1 MSFPKTDISSGVLKM
16 WREPK
21 KVEAAKREGVD
32 LREEIREGGVQDKS
46 GVVRVLEGSREW
58 ISREGVW
65 KSESKR
71 EVMKDFRKG
80 EGEGSQRIAS
90 MNLGCGILW
99 ILGGSVRFVLA
110 ILRVFVFQFKKIQ
123 CRVKCLWRGGFSA
136 SQVI

>member
-1 MSFPKTDISSGVLKM
+1 M
-16 WREPK
+16 
-21 KVEAAKREGVD
+21 EAAKREGVD

-99 ILGGSVRFVLA
+99 ILGGSVS
-110 ILRVFVFQFKKIQ
+110 QGN
-123 CRVKCLWRGGFSA
+123 GGHKEELFLDQPQTFS
-136 SQVI
+136 SWVPEEEWQKMFCHRIG

>member
-1 MSFPKTDISSGVLKM
+1 M
-16 WREPK
+16 
-21 KVEAAKREGVD
+21 EAAKREGVD

-71 EVMKDFRKG
+71 EEMKDFRKG

-123 CRVKCLWRGGFSA
+123 CRVKCLCLCGVGGFSA

>member
-1 MSFPKTDISSGVLKM
+1 M
-16 WREPK
+16 
-21 KVEAAKREGVD
+21 EAAKREGVD

-46 GVVRVLEGSREW
+46 GVDMVLEGSREW

-71 EVMKDFRKG
+71 EVMRDFRKG

-99 ILGGSVRFVLA
+99 ILGGSV
-110 ILRVFVFQFKKIQ
+110 KIG
-123 CRVKCLWRGGFSA
+123 RAHV
-136 SQVI
+136 

>member
-1 MSFPKTDISSGVLKM
+1 
-16 WREPK
+16 
-21 KVEAAKREGVD
+21 VEAAKREGVD
-32 LREEIREGGVQDKS
+32 LRDEIREGGVQEKS

-71 EVMKDFRKG
+71 EEMKDFRKG

-110 ILRVFVFQFKKIQ
+110 ILRVFVFQLKKIQ
-123 CRVKCLWRGGFSA
+123 CRVKCLVSVVWGGFPLLRSYN
-136 SQVI
+136 QLFKLII